1 MVEFRQSNT
10 EGELVDWVQEAG
22 WSFDGLVINAGAY
35 THTSLALLDALLAI
49 NLPIVEVH
57 LSNIYQRD
65 EFRHHSYISKA
76 ADGIIC
82 GLGGQGY
89 ELALDAL
96 ASKLGA
102 TKED

>member
-1 MVEFRQSNT
+1 MV
-10 EGELVDWVQEAG
+10 
-22 WSFDGLVINAGAY
+22 NAGAY
-35 THTSLALLDALLAI
+35 THTSLALLDALLAV

-57 LSNIYQRD
+57 LSNIHQRD

-76 ADGIIC
+76 ADGMIC

-96 ASKLGA
+96 ASKLGT